1 MAEAVISIFVGPIVT
16 SCLEKLS
23 SFLTEKYFELYGVEQ
38 EIENLERLLRKIQAS
53 VKDVEE
59 NPRGSL
65 ISNSMRVW
73 LEDVREA
80 AYDAQ
85 NLLNSWTTEYNLQLV
100 EKQVNKLR
108 PSFFIAHKLYNL
120 RVSGELKE
128 IVAKLDKIYK
138 EKNECHPA
146 GGVDVRRETGSLLN
160 NLVVGREKEKE
171 DMVKLLVPD
180 TGETSAGENMA
191 VIPIVGMGGV
201 GKTTL
206 ARLVFADDRISRYF
220 KIKIWVYVGD
230 NFDLNQILKAI
241 VLSQSNDQEVDFVNL
256 ELLQTRVVN
265 ILARKKFLLVLDDIW
280 IDVYPEWQ
288 KLENVLIRGGRGSR
302 VLVTSRLSTVSRVM
316 GAKAPYDLPCF
327 DDDES
332 WSLFEKVVFQ
342 EGSSTADAREELE
355 AYGKEI
361 VRKCKG
367 LPLAVQHI
375 GGLLRGNVDV
385 QEWSRI
391 VKELD
396 EESNSKSK
404 SDIILSVLRLSF
416 DRLSSN
422 LKRCFEYCSLFPKAY
437 VFDKN
442 DLIKLWMA
450 EGFIE
455 SNDIDRTEEIGS
467 RDFDDLL
474 NRFFFEC
481 SSEDKTKFRMHDL
494 IQDLAIEVSKPL
506 CFQVKDK
513 KLTSRVPKHVSVFCK
528 DAEQPALEIIERWKN
543 LRTLLFPV
551 EHLNVPSKISSSLRY
566 LRVLDLS
573 SSTIV
578 ALPKSIDN
586 LKELRYLD
594 LSKTDIR
601 ELPDSICKLINLQ
614 TLKLLGCPW
623 LYQLPNKLGAL
634 VNLRHLELDKMFWN
648 KISIFPPK
656 MGQLTSLHNL
666 HSFEVGRNP
675 GHGIE
680 ELKNMVY
687 LTGTLRITK
696 LENAVNPREANLK
709 EKKMV
714 QKVEYM
720 WSKGSNVDETGDR
733 DALLEDL
740 QPHLNVKELVIC
752 HYRGNEFPTWMRN
765 GLLRKLVSIS
775 LSHCTRTKILSLDKL
790 PKLKELHLKNMQELE
805 DWSEER
811 YPSLQRLKIISC
823 PKLRKL
829 PCLFRKLDVLEI
841 KKCESLDAIPLAQ
854 LEDITLVDN
863 LVLHQLPE
871 EDIPIRIQYEG
882 GEEVSDTLA
891 SSTFCRY
898 VKIVNCPELCKLP
911 TELYPQRLEISGCKS
926 LTDLSD
932 EQHAV
937 RLEHI
942 ALDDETLLGMIPS
955 TSSLISLVISNISNM
970 SSLPKLPSLPG
981 LKALY
986 IRDCEDLE
994 CLFNQEN
1001 TLSHSFT
1008 SLKLLSIRN
1017 CPKLEALPAEGLP
1030 DTLGLLSIAS
1040 CARLKS
1046 FGPKDALKNLTSLHD
1061 LYVEDCP
1068 KLPAFSEDGLS
1079 PSLLHLCIQG
1089 CPLLTE
1095 QCRKDA
1101 DLMLKNIPDLEFD
1114 MAPTEISHS
1123 SSSSWWT
1130 KLCCKI

>member
-696 LENAVNPREANLK
+696 LENAV
-709 EKKMV
+709 
-714 QKVEYM
+714 EYM

-863 LVLHQLPE
+863 LVLHQCPK
-871 EDIPIRIQYEG
+871 
-882 GEEVSDTLA
+882 
-891 SSTFCRY
+891 
-898 VKIVNCPELCKLP
+898 KIYQSEFNMKLCKLP

-1068 KLPAFSEDGLS
+1068 KLPAFSGDGLS